1 MPGALD
7 GERTR
12 GHDALAAEEARLR
25 AVYGRRGSPA
35 RETYLDAGQLFMLQG
50 QERAVLRA
58 LREQG
63 VARLAPLRVLEI
75 GCGSGRW
82 LRQFVQW
89 GADPRNVAGVDV
101 LQDRVERARACCP
114 PAMTIEVANAAALPF
129 ADGSFDVVLQSV
141 VLSSVPDAAMRRR
154 VAAEMRRV
162 ARPGGLILSY
172 DLRVPN
178 PANPDVQPLTRG
190 QLRAL
195 FPDCPARWRR
205 VTLAPPLSRL
215 VGPRSWLLA
224 TLLEA
229 VPFLRTH
236 WLAVLRV
243 PVAGRPP

>member
-12 GHDALAAEEARLR
+12 AHDALAAEEARLR

-35 RETYLDAGQLFMLQG
+35 RETYFDAGQLFMLQG

-63 VARLAPLRVLEI
+63 VARLGPLRVLEI

-101 LQDRVERARACCP
+101 LHDRVERARAGCP
-114 PAMTIEVANAAALPF
+114 AAMTIEVANAAALPF

-141 VLSSVPDAAMRRR
+141 VLSSVPDAAMRSR

-178 PANPDVQPLTRG
+178 PANPDVRPLTRG
-190 QLRAL
+190 QLREL

-215 VGPRSWLLA
+215 VGSRSWLLA

-236 WLAVLRV
+236 WLAVMRV